1 MDIRKVSIG
10 PDLKSAI
17 HYIVGQSVLSD
28 TNKIHLIKHEVN
40 DVLIYINN
48 AKGEV
53 VLWKRF
59 NRNVP
64 MSIEYNIDF

>member
-17 HYIVGQSVLSD
+17 HYIVGQSVLND
-28 TNKIHLIKHEVN
+28 TNKIHHIKHDGVE
-40 DVLIYINN
+40 VLIYISN

-59 NRNVP
+59 GSTMP
-64 MSIEYNIDF
+64 ISIEYNIDF